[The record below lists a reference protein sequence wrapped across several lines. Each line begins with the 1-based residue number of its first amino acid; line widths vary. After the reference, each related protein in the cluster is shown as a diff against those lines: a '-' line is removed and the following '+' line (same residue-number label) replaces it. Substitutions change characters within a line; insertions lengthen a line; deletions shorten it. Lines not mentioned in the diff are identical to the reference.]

1 MFTRTPVPGSS
12 PARLRPRVLAAGALL
27 VATAVVTTACGDDSG
42 KDATKDTVKPSTET
56 VVDRT
61 PVAAAPDQVV
71 KFTAKEYSFE
81 GPKQVKAGLTE
92 LTLTNQGMEDHQLA
106 LFRMKDG
113 VTPGEV
119 LGALG
124 EKGLDA
130 GKAYGN
136 WVAGPNGAAAGA
148 TTSVVAEL
156 EPGTYIVA
164 CVIPDATGA
173 PHAMKGMLT
182 DLTVTPSKTKAASDP
197 AGLPEVDL
205 GDYHFTLPKGFD
217 GHGPLVVK
225 NSGKVVHEAVIAK
238 LAPGKTVQDVIA
250 YEEQEAP
257 RKGAA
262 PYTFVAGTTFLDPG
276 GHARLD
282 LDLEDGDY
290 TFICFLPVPGG
301 KEHALLGMVH
311 PFSVS

>member
-1 MFTRTPVPGSS
+1 MFTRTPSS
-12 PARLRPRVLAAGALL
+12 TTSTRVRPRVLAAGAVL
-27 VATAVVTTACGDDSG
+27 VASAVLVTACGDDSSDKG
-42 KDATKDTVKPSTET
+42 TTNSTVKAPVAT
-56 VVDRT
+56 VVDRA
-61 PVAAAPDQVV
+61 PVPAQPDQVV

-290 TFICFLPVPGG
+290 TFICFLPGPGG